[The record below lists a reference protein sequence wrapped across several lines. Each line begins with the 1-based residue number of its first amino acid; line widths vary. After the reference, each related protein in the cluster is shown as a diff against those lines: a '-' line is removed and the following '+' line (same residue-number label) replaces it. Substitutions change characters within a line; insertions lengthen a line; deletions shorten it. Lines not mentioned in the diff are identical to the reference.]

1 MSTTIGTPKARP
13 AASGVSLVLALA
25 LVGVAVV
32 AVRDLA
38 VDRGWTNGTAW
49 TGDLVD
55 RLDGTAAGV
64 PAVIVGVVL
73 ALAGLWLVLTAVRPA
88 ASTHEATSGPSD
100 VWITRS
106 AVRAVAT
113 GAAEH
118 TPGVAAASSRHRR
131 GRVVVTVQSDRP
143 GVAADVE
150 TAVRTAL
157 DGLSTHEVTV
167 RTEEVKHDS

>member
-25 LVGVAVV
+25 LVGIAVV

-38 VDRGWTNGTAW
+38 VDRGWTNGTSW

-55 RLDGTAAGV
+55 RLDGLAAGV
-64 PAVIVGVVL
+64 PAIVVGIVL
-73 ALAGLWLVLTAVRPA
+73 ALAGLWLLLTSVRPA
-88 ASTHEATSGPSD
+88 ARTHETTSGPSD

-118 TPGVAAASSRHRR
+118 TPGVAAATSRHRR

-143 GVAADVE
+143 GVAAEVE
-150 TAVRTAL
+150 TSVRTAL
-157 DGLSTHEVTV
+157 EGLSTHDVVV